1 MYQGFGGSSV
11 HKFAA
16 LISLLILWRPAM
28 SQTIGAAGGGS
39 TVSAQVEFRMADLN
53 FTRLEGYDLIQF
65 EDASYGELPGR
76 PMLPSRLVKIAL
88 PEGMIAQAIQAQ
100 GITDLILDGEYL
112 IYPAQPPRRI
122 GSTDNEIE
130 FVPPSADVYGSDN
143 AFPGETVELIRQSDL
158 AGQSFAVVRVNPLI
172 YMPTQKKLRFISH
185 LSIIIEGEYGYECG
199 DYLPAGSSA
208 KTRESYTKMLEEMVI
223 NPEAVQVTEGLPHD
237 LQAGVPPG
245 DYDYVI
251 ITASSYSGYFQPLAD
266 WKTRKGVPA
275 TIVTTS
281 WIYGEYS
288 GSSNEQ
294 KIRAFVID
302 AHSTWGTIYFLLGGD
317 TNIIPYYTRN
327 VDGDDIPNDT
337 YYADYDND
345 WVCEVHVGRASVR
358 NAAAINTFI
367 DKVLTYEQDPPLT
380 NYARKAA
387 LFGFDLDWL
396 TQSEECKID
405 IDNSYIPSDWTM
417 SNVYDS
423 DGGNHK
429 TDVIS
434 AINSGQNLINH
445 SDHSSEYSMG
455 TGYENHNWTL
465 DTGDMDAL
473 NNGDRQAI
481 LYSLGCW
488 ANAYDYQTCIAEHF
502 VQDSNGGG
510 VAFVGN
516 SRYGWYNSGNYN
528 SLSMT
533 YDRYFFRSLLSQ
545 SHFYLGECFSDHK
558 NDGPTGSITEQY
570 IYTELTLLGDPEL
583 PIWTDD
589 PIELTV
595 THPDDLPSGLQTAF
609 TVHVAELGGGNLVAA
624 LVCLWKDDEVYLT
637 GLTNI
642 AGNVTLYPEPTSMG
656 TMYVTVSRHNYLPYQ
671 SEAAVLEHLG
681 TIAGSITD
689 QNAQAVTGVRA
700 YCTSPAIEDYSDEMG
715 EYTLYGFEPGV
726 YSVSYS
732 HPEYLDTTITGIS
745 VLEGSTTTRNVELRP
760 LPDDVGA
767 VEILNP
773 PAWTMTGTPC
783 AIECVVK
790 NFGSNAHAFT
800 VTFEARLQGSS
811 GIVFSADQAVPILQ
825 SGTTDT
831 VLFSS
836 QFTPMFDTLFE
847 LTAYTAMTGDMYP
860 GNDEATGECQSVP
873 GVGVWYGSMSGTPL
887 TAFVGAHANI
897 DVYVLTSPD
906 VYCGDLHLCLGA
918 ADQYFLELTS
928 QLTGQVYYPLSEWA
942 LATFLPPQGSPPNPD
957 GWSSQSFT
965 GYARLDPY
973 EDNPWLHADVPTK
986 VMTFTADVIDDE
998 QLVGQIAEAIG
1009 PGINAQ
1015 QGPSN
1020 AGDTL
1025 GQLFYIVH
1033 ESYCPVYFRDPFAT
1047 CDFVPGDVNGDGLV
1061 LGGDVSRAVAYFG
1074 GEASP
1079 PPDSCFNDSTGDWHY
1094 AAADANGD
1102 CLFVGGDV
1110 TFLVNYFGGTGAA
1123 PRWCPQTPP
1132 LEPPTISMHKKP
1144 ELPK

>member
-1 MYQGFGGSSV
+1 MYKGFSASSTY
-11 HKFAA
+11 KFAA
-16 LISLLILWRPAM
+16 LISLLILWRPAL
-28 SQTIGAAGGGS
+28 SQTAHAAGEEPSVSVDIEFNSAELSFGS
-39 TVSAQVEFRMADLN
+39 
-53 FTRLEGYDLIQF
+53 LEGYDLIQL
-65 EDASYGELPGR
+65 EDASYGELPGQ

-88 PEGMIAQAIQAQ
+88 PDGMIAQSARADN
-100 GITDLILDGEYL
+100 ITDSVLEGEFFV
-112 IYPAQPPRRI
+112 YPAQPPRRI
-122 GSTDNEIE
+122 SATNDETG
-130 FVPPSADVYGSDN
+130 FVPPSADIYASN
-143 AFPGETVELIRQSDL
+143 KAFPGEIVDLIRQSDL
-158 AGQSFAVVRVNPLI
+158 AGQSYAVVRVNPLI
-172 YMPTQKKLRFISH
+172 YTPGQKKLRFIDH
-185 LSIIIEGEYGYECG
+185 LSIVLEGKYGYECG
-199 DYLPAGSSA
+199 DYLPPGSST
-208 KTRESYTKMLEEMVI
+208 KTRDSYAGMLREMVI
-223 NPEAVQVTEGLPHD
+223 NPGAVQLAEGLPQD
-237 LQAGVPPG
+237 LQAGVAPG
-245 DYDYVI
+245 NYDYVI

-288 GSSNEQ
+288 GSTNEQ

-345 WVCEVHVGRASVR
+345 WTCEVHVGRASVR
-358 NAAAINTFI
+358 STAAINTFI
-367 DKVLTYEQDPPLT
+367 NKIMTYEQDPPVD
-380 NYARKAA
+380 YATKAA

-396 TQSEECKID
+396 TQSEECKMD
-405 IDNSYIPSDWTM
+405 IDDSYIPSGWTM

-429 TDVIS
+429 TNVIS

-455 TGYENHNWTL
+455 TGYENHNLTL

-473 NNGDRQAI
+473 NNGDRQSI

-516 SRYGWYNSGNYN
+516 SRYGWYNPGNYN

-545 SHFYLGECFSDHK
+545 SHFHLGECFSDHK
-558 NDGPTGSITEQY
+558 NDGPTGSVTEQY

-583 PIWTDD
+583 LIWTDD
-589 PIELTV
+589 PIEMTV
-595 THPDDLPSGLQTAF
+595 NHPDQLPSGLQTAF
-609 TVHVAELGGGNLVAA
+609 TVHVEEVGGGNLLAA
-624 LVCLWKDDEVYLT
+624 LVCLWKDGEVYLT

-642 AGNVTLYPEPTSMG
+642 AGNVTLYPEPSSTG
-656 TMYVTVSRHNYLPYQ
+656 TMYVTVSKHNYLPYL
-671 SEAAVLEHLG
+671 SEAEVQEHLG
-681 TIAGSITD
+681 TIAGVITD
-689 QNAQAVTGVRA
+689 QADQTVIGVRA
-700 YCTSPAIEDYSDEMG
+700 YCTSPAIEDYSDASG
-715 EYTLYGFEPGV
+715 GYSLYGFEPGV

-732 HPEYLDTTITGIS
+732 HPDYLDTTITGIT
-745 VLEGSTTTRNVELRP
+745 VLEGSTTIQNVVLRP
-760 LPDDVGA
+760 PPDDVGM

-783 AIECVVK
+783 AIECIVK

-811 GIVFSADQAVPILQ
+811 GIAFSANQAVPVMQGI
-825 SGTTDT
+825 TVDT
-831 VLFSS
+831 VTFSS
-836 QFTPMFDTLFE
+836 QFTPLFDTLYE
-847 LTAYTAMTGDMYP
+847 LTAYTVLTGDMNP
-860 GNDEATGECQSVP
+860 GNDEATADCQSTP
-873 GVGVWYGSMSGTPL
+873 GVGVWYGNTSDTPI
-887 TAFVGAHANI
+887 TAFVGAQANI

-918 ADQYFLELTS
+918 DDQYIEELTS
-928 QLTGQVYYPLSEWA
+928 HLSGQVYYPLTEWA
-942 LATFLPPQGSPPNPD
+942 LATFLAPQGSPPNPG

-965 GYARLDPY
+965 GYAKLDPY
-973 EDNPWLHADVPTK
+973 EDNPWLHTDVPTR
-986 VMTFTADVIDDE
+986 VMTFTADIIDDDE
-998 QLVGQIAEAIG
+998 LIGQIIDAIG
-1009 PGINAQ
+1009 PGVNAQ

-1020 AGDTL
+1020 ASDTL
-1025 GQLFYIVH
+1025 GQYFYIVH
-1033 ESYCPVYFRDPFAT
+1033 ESHCPVYFRDPFAT
-1047 CDFVPGDVNGDGLV
+1047 CDFLPGDVNGDGQV

-1110 TFLVNYFGGTGAA
+1110 TFLVNYFGGTGEA

-1132 LEPPTISMHKKP
+1132 LEPPTISMGKKP